1 MRDDRSIRFRSK
13 RLLVVLVLLIL
24 VPAIASAQQT
34 GPVARWIDDSNIHRI
49 FGYATL
55 GVATVTAGLGLFGV
69 EVHPYF
75 GAATAGLS
83 VTTASLGI
91 IAYRDRLSYAWPHA
105 TLNAL
110 AATGFLLNAFV
121 FEGGSLPHITSG
133 IAGLVSMYGAYG
145 AIILLTR

>member
-1 MRDDRSIRFRSK
+1 M
-13 RLLVVLVLLIL
+13 LVLVLLL
-24 VPAIASAQQT
+24 VVTATAPAQQP
-34 GPVARWIDDSNIHRI
+34 GPAARWIDDSNIHRI

-75 GAATAGLS
+75 GLATAGLS
-83 VTTASLGI
+83 VASTSLGI
-91 IAYRDRLSYAWPHA
+91 IAYRDRLGYAWPHA

-110 AATGFLLNAFV
+110 ATTGFMLNAFV
-121 FEGGSLPHITSG
+121 FEGGSLPHISSG
-133 IAGLVSMYGAYG
+133 IASLVTMYGAYG